1 MTRQPGRPYATPE
14 ALRTAVTA
22 RARRVASAG
31 SRFSVSELLRQFAY
45 SRLLARVFTA
55 DPDGWVLKGGIGL
68 LARMPTV
75 RHTLDMDL
83 WSRQATIREAELAL
97 ERASALDLDD
107 HVRFEIGRWTER
119 WVSAERALAQAAVT
133 CRIGRAEFSTFGVDL
148 LGGPFPPLQPEAAPP
163 LRPIEVP
170 GLVEPPL
177 RLYPLAGIVA
187 DKLCGVH
194 MSRGGHSSTRYR
206 DVVDLAT
213 IALTQRLAAHEVHL
227 AVHEELRTQR
237 LPVPAEFA
245 VPDRST
251 WATGYARSARGLPH
265 LRDIGFDDALALV
278 KAMIDPILRG
288 RREGVWRP
296 EARAWAPG
304 STVGR
309 SARGGVDGDLKG
321 QRERGNLAATVAD
334 RPPRRSQTMRALV
347 ADPSASP
354 ALSLA
359 DVPEPSPGPGQ
370 LLVRM
375 LASSINRGEIRT
387 APMQP
392 PGSVIGWDIAG
403 DVVAVGEGVSGYE
416 VGERVLALSP
426 TGGAFAELAAVPAVW
441 TTPLPGAA
449 DPVLASTL
457 PVAGVTALNILRL
470 ARVHAGDRVLVT
482 GAAGGVGQLTVQLA
496 VDAKATVTGQAS
508 SEQRAEAVR
517 GLGAEPLIHLGD
529 GSPIPGEYDVVLDGI
544 GGPMFAPLLRA
555 TVQGGR
561 VVVYGNSAD
570 AESTLRVEDFYPK
583 ALTIYGFRIFQSVP
597 PEQGGRDLAAL
608 AEQLAA
614 GRLRITVQDTAPL
627 EDALRLVR
635 DLYDRRVLGKV
646 AITG

>member
-1 MTRQPGRPYATPE
+1 
-14 ALRTAVTA
+14 VD
-22 RARRVASAG
+22 
-31 SRFSVSELLRQFAY
+31 ELLRQFAY
-45 SRLLARVFTA
+45 ARLLARVFID
-55 DPDGWVLKGGIGL
+55 DPEGWVLKGGIGL
-68 LARMPTV
+68 LARVPAT
-75 RHTLDMDL
+75 RHSMDVDL
-83 WSRQATIREAELAL
+83 WSAQGTLAE
-97 ERASALDLDD
+97 
-107 HVRFEIGRWTER
+107 
-119 WVSAERALAQAAVT
+119 AERALERSGAVDLGDHVTFEVGAWSERRDREARPLAQATVI
-133 CRIGRAEFSTFGVDL
+133 CRIGRRRFSAFGVDVV
-148 LGGPFPPLQPEAAPP
+148 GGPFPPLEPEPVPP
-163 LRPIEVP
+163 LRPIDIP
-170 GLVEPPL
+170 GLPDAPL
-177 RLYPLAGIVA
+177 RVYPVAATVA
-187 DKLCGVH
+187 DKLSGILT
-194 MSRGGHSSTRYR
+194 MRGERTSTRYR
-206 DVVDLAT
+206 DLVDLAT
-213 IALTQRLAAHEVHL
+213 IALGERLEAGDVHL
-227 AVHEELRTQR
+227 AIHDELRRQG
-237 LPVPAEFA
+237 LVVPAAFE
-245 VPDRST
+245 VPEGDE
-251 WATGYARSARGLPH
+251 WAIGYNSYIQRLPH
-265 LRDIGFDDALALV
+265 LREIAFEEALEMV
-278 KAMIDPILRG
+278 KAFLDPVLAGTRDG
-288 RREGVWRP
+288 RWRP
-296 EARAWAPG
+296 ERRRWEVEAP
-304 STVGR
+304 
-309 SARGGVDGDLKG
+309 ADAGGVDGDLKG
-321 QRERGNLAATVAD
+321 ERERGNLAATVAD

-387 APMQP
+387 ASRQP

-403 DVVAVGEGVSGYE
+403 DVVAVGEGVTGYE
-416 VGERVLALSP
+416 VGERVLAVSP

-457 PVAGVTALNILRL
+457 PVAGVTAMNILRL

-482 GAAGGVGQLTVQLA
+482 GAAGGVGQLTIQLA

-517 GLGAEPLIHLGD
+517 ELGAEPLIHPGD

-544 GGPMFAPLLRA
+544 GGPMFAPVLRA

-583 ALTIYGFRIFQSVP
+583 AVTIYGFRIFQSVP

-608 AEQLAA
+608 AEQLTA

-635 DLYDRRVLGKV
+635 DLYDRRVVGKV